1 MAATS
6 MGASHLVLSP
16 RAGMLYGSALL
27 WLVLIV
33 HVLKYP
39 AFEHGPRYAL
49 ATGRSLVEGYS
60 RVPGPR
66 NWAVWC
72 FVVFTAIQG
81 VAVAVAVTSVAASA
95 LRVAVGG
102 LSLSQWGA
110 ILATVVLG
118 LLWLG
123 RFPAMEAANKV
134 MMIVL
139 GVVTV
144 TTFLSSPPKVDAWL
158 DMFNPSLPPGSVVL
172 AAAIVG
178 WLPTGLD
185 VSVWH
190 SLWALEVESRWEDE
204 PLEPEELVEAEIKAE
219 AKQDKGGID
228 GLDEDISEK
237 RINAQSFGGGRLRR
251 LRRGLLDMRVGYGAS
266 LLLAVLFMFLGSQ
279 VPDVMGREAE
289 GAEVA
294 LSISKAY
301 SHILGSWIVPVF
313 MTAAFVG
320 MFATAYIVMDGFPR
334 AFAEGLRVALH
345 TRGGGDKKRLSQLF
359 YSRIYWGALIFVW
372 AMTCLIHFAWPR
384 PVFLAI
390 VGALLGLGVS
400 PLYYVLNHYCVK
412 KHIKEAQY
420 KPNRW
425 VMGVSAAG
433 ILFVA
438 GALFLWGFTQVFKSA

>member
-6 MGASHLVLSP
+6 MGASHLVIGP

-27 WLVLIV
+27 WLVLVV

-49 ATGRSLVEGYS
+49 ATGRSLVEGYG

-72 FVVFTAIQG
+72 FILFTVVQG

-95 LRVAVGG
+95 LSVAVGV
-102 LSLSQWGA
+102 LPLAAWGVV
-110 ILATVVLG
+110 LATLVVC

-134 MMIVL
+134 MMVVL
-139 GVVTV
+139 VAVTV
-144 TTFLSSPPKVDAWL
+144 TTFLSSPPPAGSW
-158 DMFNPSLPPGSVVL
+158 MNIFNPRLPEGSVVL

-185 VSVWH
+185 VSIWH
-190 SLWALEVESRWEDE
+190 SLWALEVEPRWKDQGPADGREGGE
-204 PLEPEELVEAEIKAE
+204 GA
-219 AKQDKGGID
+219 AKDSKSG
-228 GLDEDISEK
+228 
-237 RINAQSFGGGRLRR
+237 LRR

-266 LLLAVLFMFLGSQ
+266 LVLAVIFMFLGTQ
-279 VPDVMGREAE
+279 VPEVLGREAE
-289 GAEVA
+289 GAETA
-294 LSISKAY
+294 LWISKAY
-301 SHILGSWIVPVF
+301 SHILGPWIVPVF

-334 AFAEGLRVALH
+334 AFAEGLRVALR
-345 TRGGGDKKRLSQLF
+345 TDRGDCKNVSEGGEDSGVPKERSDGKFFRNV
-359 YSRIYWGALIFVW
+359 YWIALLFVW
-372 AMTCLIHFAWPR
+372 ALTCFIHIVWPR

-390 VGALLGLGVS
+390 TGALLGLGVS
-400 PLYYVLNHYCVK
+400 PLYYALNHYCVGR
-412 KHIKEAQY
+412 HIKEDCY
-420 KPNRW
+420 RPNTAVVW
-425 VMGVSAAG
+425 VSRLG
-433 ILFVA
+433 IVFVTM
-438 GALFLWGFTQVFKSA
+438 ALAVWCWVQFFAER